1 MIEIEAIAIDEL
13 LAALD
18 NLTSDETI
26 KAALRSAIPALS
38 RINQTQMGL
47 VARLP
52 YSPRYVGKLKPS
64 GRVRA
69 GGSNDK
75 GFGWDTEAF
84 LNDLIQNWELDS
96 LQLVNFSDLA
106 YAGRLAALAEGK
118 GVSVYADDDSY
129 LSVVEQ
135 ELGTAVEAIWN
146 DTP

>member
-1 MIEIEAIAIDEL
+1 MIEIEAIGIDEL

-26 KAALRSAIPALS
+26 KAALRSAIPALG
-38 RINQTQMGL
+38 RINQSRQGI

-52 YSPRYVGKLKPS
+52 YSPKYIGKLKPS

-69 GGSNDK
+69 GGEGDRGFSIDTGAFWNDVI
-75 GFGWDTEAF
+75 G
-84 LNDLIQNWELDS
+84 NWELDS
-96 LQLVNFSDLA
+96 LELVNFSDLV

-118 GVSVYADDDSY
+118 GAAVYADDDSY

-146 DTP
+146 V